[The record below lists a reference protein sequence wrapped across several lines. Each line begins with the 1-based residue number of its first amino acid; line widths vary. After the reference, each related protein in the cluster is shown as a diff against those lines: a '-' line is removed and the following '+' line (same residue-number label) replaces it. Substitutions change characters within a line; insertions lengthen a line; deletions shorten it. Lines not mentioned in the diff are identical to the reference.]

1 MDSLDNF
8 HNDFPQGLL
17 FENHIISDIQTNK
30 DIKPFKKD
38 NNPYVDGEQL
48 TLSFILN
55 LLDGILETPG
65 RILMVTTN
73 HIEKLDKAF
82 IRPGRI
88 DINLEVSYCSLEM
101 IVEMFDF
108 FYERSCQH
116 LFEHFEYNFLITPAQ
131 LNKYILNNYND
142 PEKAFKELSK
152 YKK

>member
-1 MDSLDNF
+1 MYLCHRRYCLTDIIYERKEKKKRQRKNLNKWILQTTLIMIF
-8 HNDFPQGLL
+8 HKIYYLKII
-17 FENHIISDIQTNK
+17 IISDIQTNK

-82 IRPGRI
+82 IRPG
-88 DINLEVSYCSLEM
+88 
-101 IVEMFDF
+101 
-108 FYERSCQH
+108 
-116 LFEHFEYNFLITPAQ
+116 
-131 LNKYILNNYND
+131 
-142 PEKAFKELSK
+142 
-152 YKK
+152 